1 MSELLVKDAGSAASS
16 LLTHPAS
23 MSRYETLEFAL
34 LVTSRLFKF
43 NRFSSFRRL
52 QASISSPTPGE
63 AAPNKFFNEPNG
75 WHCVSFSS
83 AFHGLF
89 LAGNCVW
96 MARWMQVEP
105 LIERRD
111 GRVGRMAENLRLV
124 RGACANLDDDGA
136 STLNGRPCTRPLIMQ
151 IFIFFIRSWRVVC
164 GHFCS
169 SSSLAGCAF
178 VC

>member
-52 QASISSPTPGE
+52 QASISSPTTGE

-75 WHCVSFSS
+75 WR
-83 AFHGLF
+83 
-89 LAGNCVW
+89 CVW